1 MDEVGDADPVD
12 LDSHIILAKNFF
24 SVAAERHP
32 PGTKAAPLLQ
42 QMARGGR
49 GGSFAL
55 TSTIPQVSCL
65 LLCLCHS
72 DSSAPVLTIILHF
85 CCAFIFVFVFLEL
98 LPSVPVSV
106 GYTDLLC
113 WLPDP
118 VLAQSQTPGS
128 LLVLLAVHADSSA
141 TPWRYDHMW
150 P

>member
-1 MDEVGDADPVD
+1 MRYMDEVGDADPVD
-12 LDSHIILAKNFF
+12 LDYRIILAKNFF
-24 SVAAERHP
+24 SIAAEWHP

-55 TSTIPQVSCL
+55 TSIIPQVNCL

-72 DSSAPVLTIILHF
+72 NSSALFLIIISHF
-85 CCAFIFVFVFLEL
+85 CSAFILVFVFLEV

-106 GYTDLLC
+106 GYVDLLC

-128 LLVLLAVHADSSA
+128 CPVLLLSV
-141 TPWRYDHMW
+141 
-150 P
+150 